1 MRTPAVAIF
10 VVCVLIIGF
19 ALAFRNCKEEGLFTE
34 SPNISKSQADSLKR
48 FKEGGDEDF
57 YQQNYEEAIRKYKQ
71 ALRIWPA
78 DAHLQNDLGASYYR
92 LGLARMVPPMD
103 EGEFDFG
110 VEVDARVEGSEPLK
124 RVKEK
129 LETTESGVVTA
140 VVNGEPDK
148 DEIETYALSLGH
160 YVHVEEE
167 DVDEDEKEFWV
178 TIITGE
184 TKDAFLNAEKEYL
197 KSINIK
203 YVKDSSGRRYSNY
216 ATVSRNLGTLYFR
229 IGRKKE
235 AISQWRRAMELEPS
249 DAELRELLDKY
260 EDDE

>member
-1 MRTPAVAIF
+1 MRTPAVTIF
-10 VVCVLIIGF
+10 VVFVLIIGF
-19 ALAFRNCKEEGLFTE
+19 ALAFRYYREEGFFTE
-34 SPNISKSQADSLKR
+34 SPNISKSQAASLKQA
-48 FKEGGDEDF
+48 KQDGDEQF
-57 YQQNYEEAIRKYKQ
+57 FQQNYEEAIRKYKQ
-71 ALRIWPA
+71 ALRIWPT

-92 LGLARMVPPMD
+92 LGLARMIPPMD

-124 RVKEK
+124 MVKEK
-129 LETTESGVVTA
+129 LETIESGIVTA

-148 DEIETYALSLGH
+148 DEIETYVRSLGH
-160 YVHVEEE
+160 YVHTEEE
-167 DVDEDEKEFWV
+167 DTDEGDKEFWV

-203 YVKDSSGRRYSNY
+203 SVKDSDGRRYSNY

-235 AISQWRRAMELEPS
+235 AIAQWRRAMELEPS

-260 EDDE
+260 EDDK

>member
-1 MRTPAVAIF
+1 
-10 VVCVLIIGF
+10 
-19 ALAFRNCKEEGLFTE
+19 
-34 SPNISKSQADSLKR
+34 
-48 FKEGGDEDF
+48 
-57 YQQNYEEAIRKYKQ
+57 
-71 ALRIWPA
+71 
-78 DAHLQNDLGASYYR
+78 
-92 LGLARMVPPMD
+92 
-103 EGEFDFG
+103 
-110 VEVDARVEGSEPLK
+110 
-124 RVKEK
+124 
-129 LETTESGVVTA
+129 
-140 VVNGEPDK
+140 
-148 DEIETYALSLGH
+148 LSLGH

-167 DVDEDEKEFWV
+167 DTDEDEKEFWV

-203 YVKDSSGRRYSNY
+203 YVKDSDGRRYSNY

>member
-19 ALAFRNCKEEGLFTE
+19 ALAFYYYRKEGFLTE

-48 FKEGGDEDF
+48 SKEEGDEKF
-57 YQQNYEEAIRKYKQ
+57 YQQDYEAAIRKYKQ
-71 ALRIWPA
+71 ALRIWPT
-78 DAHLQNDLGASYYR
+78 DAHLQNDLGAAYYR
-92 LGLARMVPPMD
+92 LGLARMIPPMD

-110 VEVDARVEGSEPLK
+110 IEIDARAEGSKPLDM
-124 RVKEK
+124 VKEK
-129 LETTESGVVTA
+129 LETTESGIITA
-140 VVNGEPDK
+140 VVNDEADK
-148 DEIETYALSLGH
+148 DEIETHVLSLGH

-167 DVDEDEKEFWV
+167 DAEEDEKEFWL

-184 TKDAFLNAEKEYL
+184 TKEAFLNAENEYL

-203 YVKDSSGRRYSNY
+203 YVKDANGRRYSNY

-229 IGRKKE
+229 MGRKKE
-235 AISQWRRAMELEPS
+235 AIAHWERAMQLEPA
-249 DAELRELLDKY
+249 DAELRELLGKY
-260 EDDE
+260 ENE